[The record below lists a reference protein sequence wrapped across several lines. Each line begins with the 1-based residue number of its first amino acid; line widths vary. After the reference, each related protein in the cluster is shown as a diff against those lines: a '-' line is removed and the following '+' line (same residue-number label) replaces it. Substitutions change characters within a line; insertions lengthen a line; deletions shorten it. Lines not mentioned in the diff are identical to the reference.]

1 MIDSEL
7 LEILCCPETKQPVTL
22 VEGEAIDRLN
32 ARIEAGGVKNRGGQ
46 AVTEKI
52 EAGLLREDGKFLYPV
67 RDSIPIMLED
77 EAIPFEGTD
86 AKA

>member
-1 MIDSEL
+1 MIDAEL

-22 VEGEAIDRLN
+22 VEGELIDRIN
-32 ARIEAGGVKNRGGQ
+32 AKIESGEVKNRGGQ

-52 EAGLLREDGKFLYPV
+52 EAGLLREDRKFLYPV

-77 EAIPFEGTD
+77 EAIGFEAFDTEG
-86 AKA
+86 